1 MPKNPR
7 GIRRPQPAWVDP
19 MLATLTEERFSDRNW
34 IFEKKLDGVRGIA
47 YCKGKDVRIYSRNQ
61 LSFNHS
67 YPEIVEQLRKQPVT
81 NCILDGEIVA
91 FEKGISSFAKL
102 QQRMQV
108 KVQTYYFIFDLLYL
122 NGLDLR
128 QLQLL
133 ERKQLL
139 RNVLTFNSR
148 IRYVHH
154 RTGDGLAYFDKAC
167 KENWEGV
174 IAKRAESLYISG
186 RSREWL
192 KFKCSQQQEFVIVG
206 FTDPEGKRTG
216 LGALLVGYY
225 HRNQLVYAGKVGTG
239 FTFQTLVSLTKA
251 LTALERKTPE
261 VTGIGLPRKK
271 VHWVE
276 PKLVAQIAFSEWTD
290 DYKLRHPRFLGLRE
304 DKNPRDVVRES

>member
-1 MPKNPR
+1 MLKKPR
-7 GIRRPQPAWVDP
+7 GIRRSQPAWIDP

-34 IFEKKLDGVRGIA
+34 IFEKKLDGVRGLS
-47 YCKGKDVRIYSRNQ
+47 YCKGKDVRIFSRNK

-67 YPEIVEQLRKQPVT
+67 YPEIVEQLRKQTVT

-91 FEKGISSFAKL
+91 FEKGVSSFAKL

-108 KVQTYYFIFDLLYL
+108 KVETYYFIFDLLFL
-122 NGLDLR
+122 NGSDLR
-128 QLQLL
+128 QLSLL

-139 RNVLTFNSR
+139 KNALAFSSR
-148 IRYVHH
+148 IRYVPH
-154 RTGDGLAYFDKAC
+154 RVGEGLAYYEKAC

-174 IAKRAESLYISG
+174 IAKRADSLYVSG

-192 KFKCSQQQEFVIVG
+192 KFKCSMQQEFVIVG
-206 FTDPEGKRTG
+206 FTDPEGKRAG

-225 HRNQLVYAGKVGTG
+225 DGNKLIYAGKVGTG
-239 FTFQTLVSLTKA
+239 FTHQTLLTLTKA
-251 LTALERKTPE
+251 LTELEQKTHA
-261 VTGIGLPRKK
+261 VTGIGLPRKN

-276 PKLVAQIAFSEWTD
+276 PKLVAQVAFSEWTD

-304 DKNPRDVVRES
+304 DKKPRSVVRES

>member
-1 MPKNPR
+1 MLKKSR
-7 GIRRPQPAWVDP
+7 GIRRPQPAWIDP
-19 MLATLTEERFSDRNW
+19 MLATLTEERFSDKNW
-34 IFEKKLDGVRGIA
+34 VFEKKLDGVRGLA
-47 YCKGKDVRIYSRNQ
+47 YCKGKDVLIFSRNK

-67 YPEIVEQLRKQPVT
+67 YPGIVEQLRKQPVN

-91 FEKGISSFAKL
+91 FEKGVSSFAKL

-108 KVQTYYFIFDLLYL
+108 KVETFYFIFDILYL
-122 NGLDLR
+122 NGFDLR
-128 QLQLL
+128 QLPLL

-139 RNVLTFNSR
+139 KNALAFNSR
-148 IRYVHH
+148 IRYVNH
-154 RTGDGLAYFDKAC
+154 RVGEGLAYYEKAC

-174 IAKRAESLYISG
+174 IAKRAISPYISG

-192 KFKCSQQQEFVIVG
+192 KFKCSMQQEFVIVG

-216 LGALLVGYY
+216 LGALLVGFYDG
-225 HRNQLVYAGKVGTG
+225 NMLNYAGKVGTG
-239 FTFQTLVSLTKA
+239 FTQQTLLSLTKS
-251 LTALERKTPE
+251 LTAMERKTPA